1 VKRVFWIIGVLTIAT
16 LILGM
21 AIAYIH
27 GVEEGINSQLYHIKI
42 LEEQLNPGL
51 IIDYFSYFHPLRNA
65 LFATGSVLTLCWIG
79 VGAIALVKRK
89 PRV

>member
-1 VKRVFWIIGVLTIAT
+1 MKRAFWIIRVLTIAT

-21 AIAYIH
+21 AIAYIL

-42 LEEQLNPGL
+42 LEEQLHPGL

-65 LFATGSVLTLCWIG
+65 LFIAGSVLITCW
-79 VGAIALVKRK
+79 AIVATMVLAERK
-89 PRV
+89 PKT

>member
-1 VKRVFWIIGVLTIAT
+1 VKRAFWIVGVLTVAT
-16 LILGM
+16 LMLAM

-42 LEEQLNPGL
+42 LEEQAHPGL

-65 LFATGSVLTLCWIG
+65 LFATGSVLTLCWII
-79 VGAIALVKRK
+79 VAAMVLAERK
-89 PRV
+89 PKT

>member
-1 VKRVFWIIGVLTIAT
+1 VKRAFWIIRVLTVAT

-21 AIAYIH
+21 AIAYIL

-42 LEEQLNPGL
+42 LEEQAHPGL

-65 LFATGSVLTLCWIG
+65 LFATGSVLITCW
-79 VGAIALVKRK
+79 AIVATMVLAERK
-89 PRV
+89 PKT

>member
-1 VKRVFWIIGVLTIAT
+1 MKRAFWIIGVLTIAT
-16 LILGM
+16 IILAM

-42 LEEQLNPGL
+42 LEEQLHPGL

-65 LFATGSVLTLCWIG
+65 LFATGSVLTTCW
-79 VGAIALVKRK
+79 AIVAAMVLAERK
-89 PRV
+89 PKT